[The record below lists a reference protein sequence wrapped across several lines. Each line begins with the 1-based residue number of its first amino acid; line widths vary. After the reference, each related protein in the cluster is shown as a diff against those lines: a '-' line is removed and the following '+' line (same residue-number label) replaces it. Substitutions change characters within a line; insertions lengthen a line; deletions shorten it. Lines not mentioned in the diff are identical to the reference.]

1 VHVLL
6 AQGREEANWDKAQE
20 KYRAIQKHIV
30 TGGDQLELYG
40 DVDRLIPDDVDP
52 VCEEQVMPVEE
63 YVREKVKDRGS
74 RAADSPREAAPG
86 NKVKRNMDPG
96 RNIPEGTSA
105 AFMPVSQLVE
115 KAAERI
121 LQEGMTLD
129 DDASV
134 KDKSDSR
141 DLEESFSHLRRAT
154 SDTGPIPA
162 ASKVQTARKRN
173 ETTVNEG
180 KRKRAINTPARGS
193 HKKTPGQR
201 KRTKVSNGEANQVLG
216 EGDETLGGGLP
227 PAHPPPGSPISIHSS
242 SGSEPPSRM
251 LYLPPPD
258 GPPLSDNKHPFCITL
273 SPSPPRITSAP
284 VSPSPSSRARSTN
297 PDPLFVSAPQHDIEG
312 GTPLIVD
319 GDEQGNGYA
328 ANETVVKLSTSP
340 VGTKRRTSPGM
351 ANSNC
356 DVSVAE
362 GPKIAGKRTTRTKFE
377 PTEGLAKRPAKRK
390 EPGSGSSL
398 PVASPPRRLRRRRTR
413 SISPSP
419 RPPPGERTKRVI
431 REGKKPRRDK
441 TRTQMAPGWVTKEAV
456 HSGEEVSD
464 GAISAA
470 GQSENEY
477 DREFV
482 NDSPSTPI
490 SPSYNQMQIYQESLL
505 SQNTRDEGLPFGRGP
520 MRRKPFGNIDRKL
533 PQFSSSPTRDPEEGP
548 DEYEMGSFVV
558 PDDVEMSCSLSS
570 EL

>member
-1 VHVLL
+1 MHVLL

-216 EGDETLGGGLP
+216 EGDGIKGHGRRLSRMSARVVAQG
-227 PAHPPPGSPISIHSS
+227 ASASRSWRK
-242 SGSEPPSRM
+242 GSEVRCTSR
-251 LYLPPPD
+251 
-258 GPPLSDNKHPFCITL
+258 TWA
-273 SPSPPRITSAP
+273 RI
-284 VSPSPSSRARSTN
+284 
-297 PDPLFVSAPQHDIEG
+297 
-312 GTPLIVD
+312 
-319 GDEQGNGYA
+319 
-328 ANETVVKLSTSP
+328 
-340 VGTKRRTSPGM
+340 RTSP
-351 ANSNC
+351 S
-356 DVSVAE
+356 
-362 GPKIAGKRTTRTKFE
+362 GPSAGF
-377 PTEGLAKRPAKRK
+377 GAKSSARGRPWR
-390 EPGSGSSL
+390 
-398 PVASPPRRLRRRRTR
+398 
-413 SISPSP
+413 
-419 RPPPGERTKRVI
+419 
-431 REGKKPRRDK
+431 
-441 TRTQMAPGWVTKEAV
+441 
-456 HSGEEVSD
+456 
-464 GAISAA
+464 
-470 GQSENEY
+470 
-477 DREFV
+477 
-482 NDSPSTPI
+482 
-490 SPSYNQMQIYQESLL
+490 
-505 SQNTRDEGLPFGRGP
+505 
-520 MRRKPFGNIDRKL
+520 
-533 PQFSSSPTRDPEEGP
+533 
-548 DEYEMGSFVV
+548 
-558 PDDVEMSCSLSS
+558 
-570 EL
+570 